1 MKFNLGRLSRS
12 AFALAWV
19 MIFTGATLLTMAG
32 LLRWSSMTTSL
43 TRRNNQVDSASA
55 AAEAAVEKVVAQ
67 MSEDFQQGG
76 ETRVF
81 GNLLSYRES
90 APTSQESDSWSSYE
104 FSDGQGH
111 VNQTSVELIA
121 NWSYSPLEM
130 QFKGLKGNTA
140 TYRIIS
146 HARQVNSAQISS
158 SGVKAEFQIASIPI
172 VQYQVFSALDLEIN
186 PGLIPLN
193 IGGRV
198 HCNGTIYTAPLQPL
212 GTVTA
217 SGQIFQYQ
225 SPADPVTRILG
236 TVIPPSQ
243 ERAGVK
249 TLNLP
254 IGTNNSSVALHS
266 IIEVPPV
273 SESPGSPMGSQRY
286 YNKADLIILVSNG
299 VVAGTSGSYNGFSIM
314 VAQTNLF
321 KFLNTNVTFFNKREN
336 KTILTSE
343 VDITKFKTEYS
354 NLKSL
359 LGRDIKTLYIA
370 DRRSQS
376 SGTES
381 GVRLINGQV
390 LPVLGLT
397 VATLNPLYVKG
408 HYNAPSSYVGTTN
421 TSTTVPASLVADAI
435 TILSGAWAD
444 NNSGSN
450 MSSRKANDT
459 TINAAM
465 VSGIVPSGNGY
476 YSGGLENFRRLLE
489 DWTGRTFTF
498 NGSVAALFRSQI
510 ATAPWGAS
518 TEVYLPPTRNWSFD
532 PSLTDTSRQPPGTP
546 EVRTS
551 IRASWATD

>member
-1 MKFNLGRLSRS
+1 
-12 AFALAWV
+12 
-19 MIFTGATLLTMAG
+19 MIFTGATLLLLAG
-32 LLRWSSMTTSL
+32 LLRWSSMTMSL
-43 TRRNNQVDSASA
+43 TRRNNQSDTASA

-67 MSEDFQQGG
+67 ISEDFQRAG
-76 ETRVF
+76 ESRVYN
-81 GNLLSYRES
+81 NLVSYRDTV
-90 APTSQESDSWSSYE
+90 PTSHESGFWSSFE
-104 FSDGQGH
+104 FSDAQGH
-111 VNQTSVELIA
+111 ANQTFVDLVT

-130 QFKGLKGNTA
+130 QFKGLKGNAA

-146 HARQVNSAQISS
+146 HARQVSS
-158 SGVKAEFQIASIPI
+158 PQTSGSGVKTEFQIASIPI
-172 VQYQVFSALDLEIN
+172 VQYQVFYALDLEIN

-198 HCNGTIYTAPLQPL
+198 HCNGTIYAAPLQPL

-225 SPADPVTRILG
+225 APADPVIRILG

-243 ERAGVK
+243 GLAGVK
-249 TLNLP
+249 ALNLP
-254 IGTNNSSVALHS
+254 IGTNNNSGALHS
-266 IIEVPPV
+266 IIEIPPA

-299 VVAGTSGSYNGFSIM
+299 AVAGTSGSYNGCSII
-314 VAQTNLF
+314 VAKTNLF
-321 KFLNTNVTFFNKREN
+321 KFLNTNITFFNKREN

-343 VDITKFKTEYS
+343 LDITKFKTEYS

-370 DRRSQS
+370 DLRSQS

-381 GVRLINGQV
+381 GIRLINGQV

-397 VATLNPLYVKG
+397 VASLNPLYVKG
-408 HYNAPSSYVGTTN
+408 HYNAPSSYIGTTN

-450 MSSRKANDT
+450 LNARKANDT

-465 VSGIVPSGNGY
+465 VAGIVPSGNGY

-489 DWTGRTFTF
+489 DWTSHTFTF

-518 TEVYLPPTRNWSFD
+518 AEVYLPPIRNWSFD
-532 PSLTDTSRQPPGTP
+532 ANFTDISKQPPGTP
-546 EVRTS
+546 EVRTL
-551 IRASWATD
+551 IRGSWAIVSANTTQ

>member
-1 MKFNLGRLSRS
+1 M
-12 AFALAWV
+12 
-19 MIFTGATLLTMAG
+19 
-32 LLRWSSMTTSL
+32 SL
-43 TRRNNQVDSASA
+43 TRRNNQSDTASA

-67 MSEDFQQGG
+67 ISDDFQQAG
-76 ETRVF
+76 ESRVYD
-81 GNLLSYRES
+81 NLMSYRGTV
-90 APTSQESDSWSSYE
+90 PTSQESGFWSSYE
-104 FSDGQGH
+104 FSDAQGH
-111 VNQTSVELIA
+111 ANQTSVDLVT
-121 NWSYSPLEM
+121 NWSYSPLEI
-130 QFKGLKGNTA
+130 QFKGLKGNAA
-140 TYRIIS
+140 TYRIVS
-146 HARQVNSAQISS
+146 HARQVSSPQTSS
-158 SGVKAEFQIASIPI
+158 SGVKAQFQIASIPI
-172 VQYQVFSALDLEIN
+172 VQYQVFYALDLEIN
-186 PGLIPLN
+186 PGIIPLN

-217 SGQIFQYQ
+217 SRQIFQYQ
-225 SPADPVTRILG
+225 APADPVIRILG
-236 TVIPPSQ
+236 TVVPPSQ
-243 ERAGVK
+243 GLARVK
-249 TLNLP
+249 SLNLP
-254 IGTNNSSVALHS
+254 IGTNNNSAAVHS
-266 IIEVPPV
+266 IIEVPPA

-299 VVAGTSGSYNGFSIM
+299 AVAGTSGSYNGFSII

-343 VDITKFKTEYS
+343 LDITKFKTEYS

-397 VATLNPLYVKG
+397 VATLNPLYVRG

-450 MSSRKANDT
+450 LNARKANDT

-465 VSGIVPSGNGY
+465 VAGIVPSGNGY

-489 DWTGRTFTF
+489 DWTSHTFTF
-498 NGSVAALFRSQI
+498 NGSVAALFASQI

-518 TEVYLPPTRNWSFD
+518 AEVYLPPMRNWSFD
-532 PSLTDTSRQPPGTP
+532 ANFTDISKQPPGTP
-546 EVRTS
+546 EVRTL
-551 IRASWATD
+551 IRGSWTIVSANTTQ

>member
-1 MKFNLGRLSRS
+1 
-12 AFALAWV
+12 
-19 MIFTGATLLTMAG
+19 MIFTGVTLLTMAG

-43 TRRNNQVDSASA
+43 TRRNNQADSASA
-55 AAEAAVEKVVAQ
+55 AAEAAVEKVVSK

-76 ETRVF
+76 ETRVSE
-81 GNLLSYRES
+81 NLLNYRES
-90 APTSQESDSWSSYE
+90 APTSQESDFWSSYE
-104 FSDGQGH
+104 FTDGQGH
-111 VNQTSVELIA
+111 VNRTFVELIA

-140 TYRIIS
+140 TYRVIS
-146 HARQVNSAQISS
+146 HARQVNSPQISS

-172 VQYQVFSALDLEIN
+172 VQYQVFYALDLEIN

-198 HCNGTIYTAPLQPL
+198 HCNGTIYSAPLQPL

-225 SPADPVTRILG
+225 APSDPVSRILG

-243 ERAGVK
+243 GRAGVR

-254 IGTNNSSVALHS
+254 IGTNNNSEAVHS
-266 IIEVPPV
+266 IIEIPPA
-273 SESPGSPMGSQRY
+273 SESPGSLMGSQRY
-286 YNKADLIILVSNG
+286 YNKADLIILVSNSG
-299 VVAGTSGSYNGFSIM
+299 VVGTSGSYNGFSII

-321 KFLNTNVTFFNKREN
+321 KFLDTSVSFFNKREN
-336 KTILTSE
+336 KTILTSQL
-343 VDITKFKTEYS
+343 DITKFNAEYS

-359 LGRDIKTLYIA
+359 LGRDIKTVYIA

-376 SGTES
+376 SWSQS

-390 LPVLGLT
+390 LPLRGLT
-397 VATLNPLYVKG
+397 VATPNPLYVKG
-408 HYNAPSSYVGTTN
+408 HYNAPSSYIGTTN
-421 TSTTVPASLVADAI
+421 TLTTVPASLVADAI
-435 TILSGAWAD
+435 TILSTDWAD
-444 NNSGSN
+444 NNSGS
-450 MSSRKANDT
+450 SIATRRANAT

-465 VSGIVPSGNGY
+465 VAGIVPSGNGY

-489 DWTGRTFTF
+489 DWSGKTFTF

-518 TEVYLPPTRNWSFD
+518 ADVYLPPIRNWSFD
-532 PSLTDTSRQPPGTP
+532 ENFTDTSKQPPQTP

-551 IRASWATD
+551 IRASWARD